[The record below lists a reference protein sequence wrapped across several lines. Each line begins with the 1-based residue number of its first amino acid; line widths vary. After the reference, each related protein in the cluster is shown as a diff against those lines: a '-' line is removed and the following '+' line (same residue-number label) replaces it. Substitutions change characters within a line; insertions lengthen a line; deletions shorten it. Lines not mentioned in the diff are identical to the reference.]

1 MGRRRT
7 FSVEAALSPDAR
19 VLAAAACYNTFS
31 SKRALF
37 LHTFGSRGHPEV
49 NTSHRAERTLI
60 RGSRGFWC
68 RDHSLY
74 VPSPWLRC
82 GGRPKRSVQQIQRGI
97 PGATALLQRAAAG
110 VFVVQ
115 PIASMLPRML
125 VPVGGIIRPIIQEA
139 ASIRGGALVEGGN
152 LHLDRSLGGTGSVPP
167 RLLSMSRWPSW

>member
-31 SKRALF
+31 RSAASEHCFSTRSVVEVIQKSTPLI
-37 LHTFGSRGHPEV
+37 GPSR
-49 NTSHRAERTLI
+49 
-60 RGSRGFWC
+60 SRGFLVP
-68 RDHSLY
+68 RSHSLY
-74 VPSPWLRC
+74 VPPPWLRC
-82 GGRPKRSVQQIQRGI
+82 GGRPSAASNRSSVGI